1 MSPMIK
7 QHVNEEEDEDEE
19 DDNDGE
25 GEEHKVDESFS
36 NLIAQT

>member
-7 QHVNEEEDEDEE
+7 QHVNEEDEE
-19 DDNDGE
+19 EEERDDDE
-25 GEEHKVDESFS
+25 EQEHKVDESFS

>member
-7 QHVNEEEDEDEE
+7 QHANEE
-19 DDNDGE
+19 DDEEEERDDDE
-25 GEEHKVDESFS
+25 EQEHKVDESFS